1 MIHQFSLVAQLCPTL
16 RDPMDCSMPGFTILH
31 HLPELAQTYVHWV
44 SDVTQTSHPCCSL
57 LLLPSIFPSIRILS
71 NELALPSG
79 GQSIGAS
86 ASGSVLPMN
95 IQSWF
100 PLGFTGVI
108 SLQSKRLS
116 RVFSNTTVQNPSKI
130 KQLTSKCKV
139 CLQIWGTLKQPL
151 ENSGF
156 NEMH

>member
-31 HLPELAQTYVHWV
+31 HLTELAQTYVHWV

-95 IQSWF
+95 IQAWF
-100 PLGFTGVI
+100 PLGLTGLI
-108 SLQSKRLS
+108 SLQSKGLS

-130 KQLTSKCKV
+130 KQLTYKCKV
-139 CLQIWGTLKQPL
+139 CLQIWATLKQPL

-156 NEMH
+156 N